1 MEINGLVKKI
11 FTNLGENNKAVYA
24 VMAIAVAKGT
34 LRPIFTMRDKEQ
46 EPKSKKYTA
55 IREGLT
61 EAIAVPTYY
70 LSGVIASKLAPKF
83 LDEKLVKVGKK
94 EENNLLALTG
104 EYRQK
109 FDDILHI
116 KHELKEQAKPSEEIK
131 LAVKEAL
138 AKAKFNKQEISLF
151 EDYSTKLKVVGE
163 TTSFAG
169 VCLAALIAIPGLCNV
184 ILPPVM
190 KQFKKLQDKQNKS
203 GDVQALAKNE
213 LNPVVNVSKINSPK
227 SNESNLLRAYTLP
240 TTNSGMKVGV

>member
-1 MEINGLVKKI
+1 MGIDGLVKKI

-24 VMAIAVAKGT
+24 VMAIAIAKGT

-83 LDEKLVKVGKK
+83 LDEKLVKVGKA
-94 EENNLLALTG
+94 EDNTLLKLNDTF
-104 EYRQK
+104 RKQ
-109 FDDILHI
+109 FDDILHL

-131 LAVKEAL
+131 VAVKNAL
-138 AKAKFNKQEISLF
+138 EKAKFNKQEISLF

-190 KQFKKLQDKQNKS
+190 KQFKKLQDKKNKNEE
-203 GDVQALAKNE
+203 VQTLTKNE
-213 LNPVVNVSKINSPK
+213 LNPVANVTKVNSPK
-227 SNESNLLRAYTLP
+227 PNETNLLRAYTLP
-240 TTNSGMKVGV
+240 TSNSGMKVGV